1 LVSCFWPWS
10 EGDEDEWAQLSC
22 HDFVD
27 NQVRLSLFV
36 LAYFAASP
44 FDFSDGL
51 G

>member
-1 LVSCFWPWS
+1 
-10 EGDEDEWAQLSC
+10 
-22 HDFVD
+22 VD